1 MTWVALR
8 QNRLGIYAGL
18 AVLIALAAFLVPTGV
33 SMLARFEDSGLK
45 ACMDAADGG
54 CTDLAQR
61 FFDSY
66 RSLWSVMTWLN
77 FIPAIIGL
85 VLAAP
90 IVLDLEQRTYRLAWT
105 QSITRRRWI
114 AVKLGMALLG
124 AVVFAAAATALLTW
138 WLAPQDRVY
147 GPLENSF
154 NYEGVAPFAFTI
166 FSLALALAVGVLTRR
181 IIVVFAVTL
190 GGFLGAR
197 LFVEVVLRPNYMAP
211 VERITPLT
219 GDSPPGLTGQ
229 EWVLSGRLIDQAGNP
244 LSVAQAQ
251 ELCGGFVQGPG
262 LANNPQTESSL
273 FECLDG
279 AGIMSRLLFHPA
291 DRFWTFQA
299 IEAAIFLGAAAVLL
313 GLTVWV
319 VSRRMR

>member
-8 QNRLGIYAGL
+8 QNRLGIYAGV
-18 AVLIALAAFLVPTGV
+18 AILIALAAFLVPTGV

-45 ACMDAADGG
+45 ACLDAADGG

-85 VLAAP
+85 VLATP

-166 FSLALALAVGVLTRR
+166 FSLALALAVGALTRR
-181 IIVVFAVTL
+181 IIVAMVVTL
-190 GGFLGAR
+190 GGYTAAR
-197 LFVEVVLRPNYMAP
+197 IFVENVLRPSYMAP
-211 VERITPLT
+211 VERIVPVSSDPQLELT
-219 GDSPPGLTGQ
+219 
-229 EWVLSGRLIDQAGNP
+229 ERAWVLGSGLVGRAGNP
-244 LSVAQAQ
+244 LTEAQLQ
-251 ELCGGFVQGPG
+251 DLCTAFPSGNITSQMILECMESQGI
-262 LANNPQTESSL
+262 AT
-273 FECLDG
+273 
-279 AGIMSRLLFHPA
+279 RVLFHPA
-291 DRFWTFQA
+291 ERFWTFQA
-299 IEAAIFLGAAAVLL
+299 IETAIFLGAAAVLL
-313 GLTVWV
+313 GLTVWL